1 MGKTH
6 AILGNI
12 FYYFFDKIR
21 FKFGDLEDRLIDDDS
36 EKMANYSIARE
47 KYESAVREG
56 YSSPELNYNLGRIY
70 YLNKLYRKALD
81 QWLHLYDDF
90 VKSPELMYALGNAFY
105 HLGNYEASKGEYLKF
120 ISVSEYDAEKI
131 KFVEISR
138 KEHVKLF
145 GTLASVYN
153 NLGAIYQ
160 KQNEEGK
167 SSLSYWKAID
177 YAKRLKV
184 ENDFARVNLARS
196 YKPGRRVEPIID
208 ENIPFSIDY
217 YREGMRQ

>member
-1 MGKTH
+1 
-6 AILGNI
+6 
-12 FYYFFDKIR
+12 
-21 FKFGDLEDRLIDDDS
+21 
-36 EKMANYSIARE
+36 
-47 KYESAVREG
+47 
-56 YSSPELNYNLGRIY
+56 
-70 YLNKLYRKALD
+70 
-81 QWLHLYDDF
+81 
-90 VKSPELMYALGNAFY
+90 MYALGNAFY

-120 ISVSEYDAEKI
+120 ISLSEYDAEKI

-138 KEHVKLF
+138 KDHVKLF

-177 YAKRLKV
+177 YAKRLKT

-196 YKPGRRVEPIID
+196 YKPGRKVEPIID

-217 YREGMRQ
+217 YRENMR